1 MNWIVAIPRCCLGRK
16 LSGFWDAAR
25 VLMIIHCCS
34 DSRNSKKVW
43 WLHANISKNVW
54 VSQKTS
60 QFIHSLARLCLYSTN
75 VTWDSTSTAASLFL
89 GRYSTFFPL
98 ARGGGVCTLFS
109 IPFSI
114 MSNRPPDATS
124 TANVSTEG
132 TTAECRRTVVALT
145 GGLNWT
151 RDPLAPLIPYS
162 FFRGGIVNH
171 MRTRVRPVI
180 EAQWLK
186 IPTDQN
192 TSIASVK
199 QLTNFW
205 FQCFLWKEG
214 KKSLLREHDGKWSI
228 EQWGWG
234 DRFRGKL

>member
-1 MNWIVAIPRCCLGRK
+1 M
-16 LSGFWDAAR
+16 S
-25 VLMIIHCCS
+25 S
-34 DSRNSKKVW
+34 DP
-43 WLHANISKNVW
+43 
-54 VSQKTS
+54 VSL
-60 QFIHSLARLCLYSTN
+60 FDYLN

-114 MSNRPPDATS
+114 MSNRPPDATI

-132 TTAECRRTVVALT
+132 TTAERRRTVVALT
-145 GGLNWT
+145 GGLKWT
-151 RDPLAPLIPYS
+151 RDPLARLIPYS

-186 IPTDQN
+186 IPTDQY

-214 KKSLLREHDGKWSI
+214 GKSLLREHDGKWSI
-228 EQWGWG
+228 EQWGWR
-234 DRFRGKL
+234 DRFQGKFSHSFTVRDWCRRTLK